1 MVELRSWSKALGA
14 KVNNSNGKD
23 LSINDDDDHENDDDD
38 RDGVDG
44 KMIMKIIRK
53 GCVERDVIFWSKQS
67 KQK

>member
-23 LSINDDDDHENDDDD
+23 LSINDDDDHDDDDDD
-38 RDGVDG
+38 RDVEMI
-44 KMIMKIIRK
+44 MIMKIIRK

>member
-1 MVELRSWSKALGA
+1 MLELSSWSKALGA

-23 LSINDDDDHENDDDD
+23 LSINDDDDDDNDDD

>member
-1 MVELRSWSKALGA
+1 MGA

-23 LSINDDDDHENDDDD
+23 LSINDDDYHDDNDD

>member
-23 LSINDDDDHENDDDD
+23 LSINDDDDDDNDDD
-38 RDGVDG
+38 RHGVDG